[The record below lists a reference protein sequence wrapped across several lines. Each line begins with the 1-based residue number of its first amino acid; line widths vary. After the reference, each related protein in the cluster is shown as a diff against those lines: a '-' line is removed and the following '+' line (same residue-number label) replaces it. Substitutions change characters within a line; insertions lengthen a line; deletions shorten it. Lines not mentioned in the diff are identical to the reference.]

1 MCIALGISIAPAAFA
16 QEEGLQILAFDG
28 AGQKYLLGEFGLD
41 EFSCAEVRF
50 TLRGDSVEV
59 GPTLSLTFTDE
70 LNTGA
75 SKSISVTGEP
85 DTFHGVDVWRYQ
97 LDPFPFDQ
105 RPSPLTLIAPM
116 DQTLSVSVDEN
127 ELCPNHGFLPKLVW
141 VVADPTMADAFE
153 GWLASQGY
161 EIETPPS
168 ERLRNLWLVRTPAG
182 EENLAIEAMQGE
194 QWFIDAKR
202 FSAGAGPSDVNVT
215 FPNNDVFR
223 STASQKNARGAL
235 IAALTQ
241 TFGDAVDPNR
251 VTAVGGTEFEWDFLR
266 PASDM
271 LPGDSRFDGRWMEGY
286 FRFVFSP
293 QQNDS
298 WLVLI
303 QAADG
308 FLPRWDEL
316 TPPPLEHSH
325 QSPLLRDA
333 GDELHDFTALIELQ
347 NRLATSFAD
356 LWDGD
361 ATTQ

>member
-1 MCIALGISIAPAAFA
+1 MGTSVAASAFA
-16 QEEGLQILAFDG
+16 QEEGLQVLAFDG
-28 AGQKYLLGEFGLD
+28 AGQKYLLGEFGID

-75 SKSISVTGEP
+75 SESFSATGEP

-141 VVADPTMADAFE
+141 VVADPTMADEFE
-153 GWLASQGY
+153 GWVAFKDY
-161 EIETPPS
+161 DIETPPTD
-168 ERLRNLWLVRTPAG
+168 RLRNLWLVSTAAG
-182 EENLAIEAMQGE
+182 EEDIAIEEMRGE
-194 QWFIDAKR
+194 AWFIDAKR
-202 FSAGAGPSDVNVT
+202 FSAGAGPPDVNVN
-215 FPNNDVFR
+215 FPNNDWFQHY
-223 STASQKNARGAL
+223 ASQNNAREAL
-235 IAALTQ
+235 VAALSEALG
-241 TFGDAVDPNR
+241 GDAVDPNR
-251 VTAVGGTEFEWDFLR
+251 VTPIKGTEYEWDFLR
-266 PASDM
+266 PAVEI
-271 LPGDSRFDGRWMEGY
+271 LPGDSRFEGRWLQGT

-293 QQNDS
+293 QPNNR

-308 FLPRWDEL
+308 YLPRWDDADA
-316 TPPPLEHSH
+316 PPPEHVR

-347 NRLATSFAD
+347 NRLATSFAEM
-356 LWDGD
+356 WNGN
-361 ATTQ
+361 ATTY